1 MLESRTLYY
10 DNENR
15 PIAVTT
21 GSVQNRF
28 EYGPDG
34 GRTKKY
40 HNTTGHTSWYAGGD
54 EFIKTSSTTAGQW
67 TLNIHPDIRK
77 TGTATDTLIRDPLG
91 SVRLAMGAATTRHD
105 YSAYG
110 KPLTTSGST
119 AINGRAYI
127 NERYDAESGLQY
139 LNARYYD
146 PALGRF
152 LSPDTWDPTNPG
164 VDINRYAY
172 CGGDP
177 INCRDPSGHDGE
189 TNRPNAGNST
199 GATFV
204 VGSNG
209 GLQPTGG
216 TVLNGK
222 DSNGDKVA
230 TIKVKGTAGQYVLV
244 YGQYVYMTADQIK
257 VGIATGTVAVK
268 PDKEKVK
275 QQVLN
280 TMNLPPNRLDAL
292 IFSQPFC
299 FSEAC
304 AKKVD
309 GVPAPI
315 EVMRDYLP
323 QPKWTPATRTST
335 VAAAGITA
343 SVLVGAGMYVAGIV
357 PNPCTGTCAAG
368 AGGISA
374 AAGAIAVGIADSLLP
389 AAGP

>member
-1 MLESRTLYY
+1 MGLC
-10 DNENR
+10 
-15 PIAVTT
+15 PISVTT
-21 GSVQNRF
+21 GPVQNRF

-54 EFIKTSSTTAGQW
+54 EFIKTSSTTVGQW

-110 KPLTTSGST
+110 KPLTTNGST

-216 TVLNGK
+216 TVLNGIN
-222 DSNGDKVA
+222 SNGNRVPDF
-230 TIKVKGTAGQYVLV
+230 KVKEIKGQFV
-244 YGQYVYMTADQIK
+244 
-257 VGIATGTVAVK
+257 
-268 PDKEKVK
+268 
-275 QQVLN
+275 
-280 TMNLPPNRLDAL
+280 NRCV
-292 IFSQPFC
+292 S
-299 FSEAC
+299 S
-304 AKKVD
+304 
-309 GVPAPI
+309 
-315 EVMRDYLP
+315 
-323 QPKWTPATRTST
+323 TPEPRHS
-335 VAAAGITA
+335 
-343 SVLVGAGMYVAGIV
+343 
-357 PNPCTGTCAAG
+357 
-368 AGGISA
+368 
-374 AAGAIAVGIADSLLP
+374 
-389 AAGP
+389 